1 MFDSSEIDILLKQV
15 LSRLGLDKEQPGQG
29 STPAVQNNKKN
40 KSASNPAGRGTS
52 IESGIQLTPQ
62 KILIILGLL
71 GGVLDVTSVQV
82 NKDQTVDFVLSGTLK
97 RPTRLDKM
105 LDEIGGMPFEQVLKA
120 IMDRL
125 S

>member
-1 MFDSSEIDILLKQV
+1 MFDSRAIDILLKQV
-15 LSRLGLDKEQPGQG
+15 LSHLGLDKEQPGQG
-29 STPAVQNNKKN
+29 TPVVQNNQKN
-40 KSASNPAGRGTS
+40 KSASTPTAKGTN
-52 IESGIQLTPQ
+52 IESGIPLTPQ
-62 KILIILGLL
+62 KILVILGLL

-105 LDEIGGMPFEQVLKA
+105 LDEIGAMPFEQVLRA

-125 S
+125 R